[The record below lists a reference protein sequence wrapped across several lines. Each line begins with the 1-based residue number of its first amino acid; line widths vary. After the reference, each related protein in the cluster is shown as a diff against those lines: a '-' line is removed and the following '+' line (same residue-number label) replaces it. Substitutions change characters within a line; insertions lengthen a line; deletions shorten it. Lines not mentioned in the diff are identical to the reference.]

1 MITLSIALLG
11 STCLIL
17 TILSAVIKDRYS
29 LLGTTLSALTG
40 AFLLIFSMVV
50 MNLSSAINALS
61 LFVMIGLVFYM
72 GSRLIEN
79 CKVDNVHVQ
88 AAIVDIFKIFA
99 VLAFSFAI
107 FSINAINIFATM
119 GGVLICMG
127 IGLILL
133 ATNKGQ
139 FKSNDFVAFVMFV
152 AIGVMTGFSVG
163 NILSSKNI
171 LCAVLLLVSALLF
184 LIGQVSQYLIIKE
197 RPKYAVSTL
206 LLNIAMI
213 LLVVAVFLY

>member
-17 TILSAVIKDRYS
+17 TIFSAVIKDRYS

-88 AAIVDIFKIFA
+88 AAIVDIFRQNPCSRKY
-99 VLAFSFAI
+99 LKYPKAFSCRG
-107 FSINAINIFATM
+107 SSS
-119 GGVLICMG
+119 
-127 IGLILL
+127 
-133 ATNKGQ
+133 
-139 FKSNDFVAFVMFV
+139 FKSRMKNEV
-152 AIGVMTGFSVG
+152 
-163 NILSSKNI
+163 SSNMECCSPLRIFFTSSYLVKEF
-171 LCAVLLLVSALLF
+171 LCVNPL
-184 LIGQVSQYLIIKE
+184 KM
-197 RPKYAVSTL
+197 P
-206 LLNIAMI
+206 
-213 LLVVAVFLY
+213 